1 MKNIYISAV
10 NVKGGGP
17 STVVKKIVLNA
28 LKYVGHDDQILI
40 ITNSIFNEVVL
51 QEFRDV
57 RIKPCIYDWVLRSLL
72 HRLFFEYIYLPFS
85 LRKKEIDIWIS
96 LNDVS
101 SFISAKKRFVYFH
114 NPSPFIEFRYFF
126 CFPLL
131 FLIFGFFYNFIYLI
145 NSKNYDGVIVQ
156 QSWIARLV
164 KKRYNL
170 KNVKVARPVDS
181 IFDVDFKMPIDE
193 CRSANET
200 VKFVYPAF
208 PRAFKNHK
216 VIIDAIKIVR
226 ARLPGKF
233 EVVFTLSGSE
243 NSYSKNIYLEGANI
257 PELKFVGM
265 LSAEEMNDIYRKSQV
280 LIFPSYLETWG
291 LPISEAKDNGLVV
304 FLANLPYAREVAGDY
319 LNKFFFE
326 PNSSKELSNLM
337 ISFMESTLTIPE
349 DVDRNLDVV
358 DFNTFSELVSF
369 MIGESNA

>member
-131 FLIFGFFYNFIYLI
+131 FLIFGFFYNFIY
-145 NSKNYDGVIVQ
+145 
-156 QSWIARLV
+156 
-164 KKRYNL
+164 
-170 KNVKVARPVDS
+170 
-181 IFDVDFKMPIDE
+181 
-193 CRSANET
+193 
-200 VKFVYPAF
+200 
-208 PRAFKNHK
+208 
-216 VIIDAIKIVR
+216 
-226 ARLPGKF
+226 
-233 EVVFTLSGSE
+233 
-243 NSYSKNIYLEGANI
+243 
-257 PELKFVGM
+257 
-265 LSAEEMNDIYRKSQV
+265 
-280 LIFPSYLETWG
+280 
-291 LPISEAKDNGLVV
+291 
-304 FLANLPYAREVAGDY
+304 
-319 LNKFFFE
+319 
-326 PNSSKELSNLM
+326 
-337 ISFMESTLTIPE
+337 
-349 DVDRNLDVV
+349 
-358 DFNTFSELVSF
+358 
-369 MIGESNA
+369 